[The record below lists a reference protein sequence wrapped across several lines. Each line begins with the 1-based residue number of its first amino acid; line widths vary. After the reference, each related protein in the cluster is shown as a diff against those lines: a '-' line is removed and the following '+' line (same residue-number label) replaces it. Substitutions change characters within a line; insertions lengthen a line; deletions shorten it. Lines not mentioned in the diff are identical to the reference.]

1 MKDGTIPDDQMKAS
15 SEYDDT
21 HRAAN
26 ARLDLVNKG
35 SRRGGWSALYNDK
48 DQWIQVAL
56 GKLQSVSGI
65 ILQGREDEDQ
75 WVTEYQVEY
84 STDGNTWQYVHDDKG
99 QDMVSILKLLSKAS
113 IHIQ

>member
-15 SEYDDT
+15 SENDDN

-26 ARLDLVNKG
+26 ARLD
-35 SRRGGWSALYNDK
+35 SRKGGWSALYNDQ

-84 STDGNTWQYVHDDKG
+84 STDGKAWQYVHDDKG